1 MERLVITGIGPL
13 TPMGTGKE
21 QFWDALKN
29 GCTGI
34 KRINRFSSNIGYYG
48 GEIGNLNFDEYFPHG
63 KFRRAAEI
71 SKYTIVAIKLAM
83 DDANASA
90 LDRKKTGIIAGLTL
104 GALNYTQSYH
114 KLLITEGVA
123 SASPILFSDSLLN
136 APAGNASLSFGVNG
150 PVHTLIGGKTTA
162 AKSIM
167 LASQIIALRTIDKA
181 IVVSAEEL
189 NELLCLTY
197 LRLGLDTLSE
207 GAGALVL
214 EKENT
219 MIGSPYCYLKGISS
233 HINPSNPQTAL
244 CETMEKSLKMAD
256 MGIKDIDLVVMDSP
270 LPEMQELRLS
280 GIPIVCITPFT
291 GNAFALSSV
300 WNIIVSALIIRYGM
314 IPPSIV
320 HTRNIEV
327 PFDKVNNIMIA
338 IIENEGSAASMILS
352 KYS

>member
-13 TPMGTGKE
+13 TPIGTGKE

-29 GCTGI
+29 GYTGI
-34 KRINRFSSNIGYYG
+34 KRITRFSSNIEYYG
-48 GEIGNLNFDEYFPHG
+48 GEISNLDFDEYFPHG

-71 SKYTIVAIKLAM
+71 SKYTIVAIKLAI
-83 DDANASA
+83 DDANACTS
-90 LDRKKTGIIAGLTL
+90 DRKKTGIIVGLTH

-136 APAGNASLSFGVNG
+136 APAGNASISFGVNG

-162 AKSIM
+162 AKSII
-167 LASQIIALRTIDKA
+167 LASQIIASGTIDKA
-181 IVVSAEEL
+181 IVVSADEL

-219 MIGSPYCYLKGISS
+219 MIGSPYCYLTGISS

-244 CETMEKSLKMAD
+244 YETMKKSLKMAD
-256 MGIKDIDLVVMDSP
+256 IGIEDIDLVVMDSP
-270 LPEMQELRLS
+270 LPEIQELRLT
-280 GIPIVCITPFT
+280 GIPVVCITPFT
-291 GNAFALSSV
+291 GNAFALSSL
-300 WNIIVSALIIRYGM
+300 WNIIVSALIIRHGM
-314 IPPSIV
+314 IPPSII
-320 HTRNIEV
+320 HNKNTEI
-327 PFDKVNNIMIA
+327 PYDKVNNIMLC
-338 IIENEGSAASMILS
+338 IIEKEGSAASMILS